1 MFFPD
6 ASPRFGALFDTLRGQ
21 PFAVLGH
28 MRPDGDCVGSQV
40 GLCRMLQATG
50 SQALCVN
57 HHPVPRVLQAF
68 VGDTPFVQ
76 ADAFTA
82 NGQLAATVDCADL
95 KRVGERLRECFPQV
109 RLNID
114 HHLSNP
120 AYGQDN
126 FIEQGTSATAEILA
140 GFFLD
145 LDLPIDPITAQALYI
160 GISTDTGQFRFG
172 STTARVFE
180 ICARLIEKGANAGD
194 AAFELFEK
202 ERFAKL
208 KLMEVFLG
216 TLRLEFD
223 GRVCIGLLEDGV
235 YERTQSDREDA
246 EGLVDYARGID
257 GVEIGVLLEESR
269 GSIKGSLRSKDP
281 KYRVDQIARNFG
293 GGGHA
298 AAAGFNLES
307 TIADFLPRLKETLG
321 ERLNQTAAP

>member
-1 MFFPD
+1 MFFPE

-40 GLCRMLQATG
+40 GLCRVLQATG
-50 SQALCVN
+50 SLAVCVN
-57 HHPVPRVLQAF
+57 HHPVPRVLEAF
-68 VGDTPFVQ
+68 VGDTPFLQ
-76 ADAFTA
+76 ADAFSP
-82 NGQLAATVDCADL
+82 NGQHAATVDCADP
-95 KRVGERLRECFPQV
+95 KRVGDRLRECFPEV

-145 LDLPIDPITAQALYI
+145 LDLPIDPVTAQALYI

-180 ICARLIEKGANAGD
+180 ICARLVEKGANAGD

-208 KLMEVFLG
+208 KLLEAFLG
-216 TLRLEFD
+216 TLQLDFD
-223 GRVCIGLLEDGV
+223 GRVCIGVLEDGI
-235 YERTQSDREDA
+235 YTRTQSDREDA
-246 EGLVDYARGID
+246 EGLVDYARAID
-257 GVEIGVLLEESR
+257 GVEIGVLLEESN

-281 KYRVDQIARNFG
+281 KYRVDQIAKNFN

-298 AAAGFNLES
+298 AAAGFNIEGS
-307 TIADFLPRLKETLG
+307 ITEFLPRLRDILS
-321 ERLNQTAAP
+321 ERLNETTAT